1 MKDYEQLPE
10 EKLVALCREDD
21 EKAWSV
27 LFTRYYALAQAIAV
41 KLSVGSA
48 QEEDLVSEGMFG
60 FLSAVYSYRPDA
72 AAQFRTY
79 AAVCISN
86 RMRNALKADDTKR
99 RIPSNQFVS
108 LEESDI
114 DIIDPDGD
122 PAFAAA
128 SKSEAARLEKL
139 IDVTLTA
146 REKQVFL
153 LRLRGY
159 SYQQIAQ
166 AMDLSIK
173 AVDGTLQRARK
184 KLQTRLA

>member
-60 FLSAVYSYRPDA
+60 FLSAVYAYRPDA

-99 RIPSNQFVS
+99 RIPASQCVP
-108 LEESDI
+108 LEES

-166 AMDLSIK
+166 TMDLSIK